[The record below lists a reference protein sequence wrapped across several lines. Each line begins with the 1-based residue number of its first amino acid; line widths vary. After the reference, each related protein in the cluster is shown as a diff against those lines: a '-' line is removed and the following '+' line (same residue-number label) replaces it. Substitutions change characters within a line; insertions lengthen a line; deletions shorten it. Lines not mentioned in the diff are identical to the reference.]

1 MYYKDV
7 QEHPTWLM
15 TSLFME
21 QRFEEHVKNLYKVLP
36 RLKDKGRKLNR
47 DKCQLRLH
55 KLTYFGHEL
64 SGRGMFASEEKY
76 SSKFIPDFDTVAE
89 PLRKLTHKE
98 QAFTWGKEQEKSFQE
113 LKCLMKNAEVLAYFK
128 NECKTRIVADASP
141 TGIGA
146 VLLQCLDGE
155 WRAVSLREQVLKL
168 AHEEHQGIVTTKSR
182 LRTKVWW
189 PKIDSDAERLCKSYH
204 GCQVVGQFQPPEP
217 MKCAEFPTGPCQGVA
232 ADLMGPLPSGENIV
246 AVVDYYSRFFEF
258 RCQDSNDYLADHGI
272 EHRKSPPLW
281 PQANGEVERQN
292 RTLLK
297 SLRIAQVKKKP
308 WRARPETGAIPSNIS
323 PGDKV
328 LVKEKKTTGKLTPN
342 FEKVPL
348 TVICKKGA
356 EVTVQADDGTE
367 FKRNS
372 RFVKPYIG
380 EKKEEPIKAVE
391 TGPIERPRRE
401 EGQKD

>member
-64 SGRGMFASEEKY
+64 SGRGMFASEEKVAAVVITIPPQNIAELETDHKPLECIF
-76 SSKFIPDFDTVAE
+76 SRTSKMSARIERWVLRMQGYRYHVVYHPGKTYIADCLSRLNQANGKDPSGATEDFIRLIAAE
-89 PLRKLTHKE
+89 NTPCVMNGNLRKTP
-98 QAFTWGKEQEKSFQE
+98 S
-113 LKCLMKNAEVLAYFK
+113 
-128 NECKTRIVADASP
+128 
-141 TGIGA
+141 
-146 VLLQCLDGE
+146 
-155 WRAVSLREQVLKL
+155 WRLVMRGSRVVIPKSLREQVLKL

-246 AVVDYYSRFFEF
+246 AVVDYYSRFFEVTIMH
-258 RCQDSNDYLADHGI
+258 SA
-272 EHRKSPPLW
+272 
-281 PQANGEVERQN
+281 
-292 RTLLK
+292 T
-297 SLRIAQVKKKP
+297 
-308 WRARPETGAIPSNIS
+308 
-323 PGDKV
+323 
-328 LVKEKKTTGKLTPN
+328 TPN
-342 FEKVPL
+342 IISALDEMFCRLIWIPIQYKNRHWTP
-348 TVICKKGA
+348 
-356 EVTVQADDGTE
+356 VQMSGL
-367 FKRNS
+367 KRLS
-372 RFVKPYIG
+372 S
-380 EKKEEPIKAVE
+380 
-391 TGPIERPRRE
+391 
-401 EGQKD
+401 